1 MTDNTIDSTTEKTY
15 GPFELLA
22 AHQSEVP
29 EDFVA
34 RRRIAAA
41 MQQLSERLI
50 RAEADTGSLDSWA
63 TRLEKL
69 VADVGTPERRDTRAA
84 NRRMFSGKATARD
97 IFDMMDFDPVGGLS
111 NPIAPQLRWLNES
124 QDGVEGEVYLGQHY
138 QGPPGRV
145 HGGVIAWILDAVLS
159 RAMHAAFKLGVTG
172 TLSVRYMAGT
182 PIDSTVRCTAR
193 IREIDGRKMFIE
205 GAIFDGD
212 IQTVSA
218 EGVFF
223 QPRFGK

>member
-1 MTDNTIDSTTEKTY
+1 MSTEQKTF

-22 AHQSEVP
+22 AHKGEVP
-29 EDFVA
+29 ADFLP

-41 MQQLSERLI
+41 MQTLSARLI
-50 RAEADTGSLDSWA
+50 RADADQAALEDWAGVLEA
-63 TRLEKL
+63 L
-69 VADVGTPERRDTRAA
+69 VEQVGTPARRDTRDA
-84 NRRMFSGKATARD
+84 NRRMFSGRATAGD
-97 IFDMMDFDPVGGLS
+97 IFDMMDFDPVGGQS
-111 NPIAPQLRWLNES
+111 NPIAPMLTWHSES
-124 QDGVEGEVYLGQHY
+124 QDGVEAETCLGLHY

-159 RAMHAAFKLGVTG
+159 RAMHAAFKIGVTG
-172 TLSVRYMAGT
+172 TLNVRYMAST
-182 PIDSTVRCTAR
+182 PIETRLRCTAR
-193 IREIDGRKMFIE
+193 IREIEGRKMYIE

-212 IQTVSA
+212 TQTVAA